1 VDIYKSAIRPIIFS
15 GLQPQPEW
23 WHHQTMQVLS
33 AWDRTSNLPP
43 ANWILQQI
51 EKSFSIRDRRL
62 EMTLWGVNFPN
73 PIGLAAGFDKD
84 GTAARV
90 WSKLGFGFAE
100 LGTVTLQAQPGNPR
114 PRMFRL
120 PQDLAAL
127 NRMGFNN
134 QGSAALAARLSEWR
148 DKQFT
153 DNLENSPILGINL
166 GKSKVTALEAAPD
179 DYLGSFRLLKELGDY
194 FVVNVSSPNTPG
206 LRTLQGSEQLSGILD
221 ALQQEN
227 QGVKPILVKIAPDLE
242 WEAISE
248 AIEVAKTYQI
258 SGMIATNTTIS
269 RDGLKTQT
277 INLTGQPVKD
287 EAGGISGAPLKA
299 RSTEVIRFI
308 YQQTNGEMPI
318 IGTGGIFTADDAWE
332 KITAGASLLEIYTGL
347 IYEGPW
353 MVRRICEG
361 LLEKLVAHNL
371 TSLSEAIGMANQE
384 EIELWPNIF

>member
-1 VDIYKSAIRPIIFS
+1 MDIYKSVLRPIIFS
-15 GLQPQPEW
+15 GLQPDPEW

-51 EKSFSIRDRRL
+51 EKSFSVRDRRL
-62 EMTLWGVNFPN
+62 EMCLWGVNFPN

-100 LGTVTLQAQPGNPR
+100 LGTVTLHAQPGNPR

-153 DNLENSPILGINL
+153 DNIEKSPENSLILGINL
-166 GKSKVTALEAAPD
+166 GKSKVTPLEESPA

-206 LRTLQGSEQLSGILD
+206 LRTLQGSEQLSAILD

-248 AIEVAKTYQI
+248 AIEVAKQYQI
-258 SGMIATNTTIS
+258 SGMIATNTTIR

-287 EAGGISGAPLKA
+287 EAGGLSGAPLKA

-308 YQQTNGEMPI
+308 YQQTHGEMPI

-353 MVRRICEG
+353 MVKRICAG
-361 LLEKLVAHNL
+361 LLEKLAAHNL
-371 TSLSEAIGMANQE
+371 TSLSEAIGMANKG
-384 EIELWPNIF
+384 

>member
-1 VDIYKSAIRPIIFS
+1 
-15 GLQPQPEW
+15 
-23 WHHQTMQVLS
+23 MQVLS
-33 AWDRTSNLPP
+33 AWDRSSNLPP
-43 ANWILQQI
+43 ANWILQQVAS
-51 EKSFSIRDRRL
+51 SFSVRDRRL
-62 EMTLWGVNFPN
+62 EMCLWGVKFPN

-100 LGTVTLQAQPGNPR
+100 LGTVTMQAQPGNPR

-153 DNLENSPILGINL
+153 DNLENSPENSPILGINL
-166 GKSKVTALEAAPD
+166 GKSKVTPLEESPA
-179 DYLGSFRLLKELGDY
+179 DYLGSFHLLKELGDY

-206 LRTLQGSEQLSGILD
+206 LRSLQGSEQLSAILD

-248 AIEVAKTYQI
+248 AIEVAKKYQI
-258 SGMIATNTTIS
+258 SGMIATNTTIR

-287 EAGGISGAPLKA
+287 EAGGLSGAPLKQ

-308 YQQTNGEMPI
+308 YQQTHGEMPI

-353 MVRRICEG
+353 MVKRICQG
-361 LLEKLVAHNL
+361 LLEKLAAHNL
-371 TSLSEAIGMANQE
+371 TSLSEAIGMANKG
-384 EIELWPNIF
+384 

>member
-1 VDIYKSAIRPIIFS
+1 MDIYKSAIRPIIFS
-15 GLQPQPEW
+15 GLQPDPEW
-23 WHHQTMQVLS
+23 WHHQTMQVLE

-43 ANWILQQI
+43 ANWVLQGFAR
-51 EKSFSIRDRRL
+51 SCSVRDRRL
-62 EMTLWGVNFPN
+62 EMSLWGVNFPN

-84 GTAARV
+84 GVAARV
-90 WSKLGFGFAE
+90 WSKFGFGFAE
-100 LGTVTLQAQPGNPR
+100 LGTVTLHAQTGNPR

-120 PQDLAAL
+120 PEDLAAL

-134 QGSAALAARLSEWR
+134 KGSAELAARLSEWR

-153 DNLENSPILGINL
+153 DNLETTPILGINL
-166 GKSKVTALEAAPD
+166 GKSKVTPLEAAPG
-179 DYLGSFRLLKELGDY
+179 DYLGSFRLLKDFGDY

-206 LRTLQGSEQLSGILD
+206 LRTLQGSQQLSAILD

-258 SGMIATNTTIS
+258 SGTIATNTTIR

-277 INLTGQPVKD
+277 LDLTGQPVKN
-287 EAGGISGAPLKA
+287 EAGGLSGAPLKQ
-299 RSTEVIRFI
+299 RSTEIIRFI

-318 IGTGGIFTADDAWE
+318 IGIGGIFTADDAWE
-332 KITAGASLLEIYTGL
+332 KITAGASLLEIYTGF

-361 LLEKLVAHNL
+361 LLDKLAANNL
-371 TSLSEAIGMANQE
+371 SSLSEAIGLSN
-384 EIELWPNIF
+384 